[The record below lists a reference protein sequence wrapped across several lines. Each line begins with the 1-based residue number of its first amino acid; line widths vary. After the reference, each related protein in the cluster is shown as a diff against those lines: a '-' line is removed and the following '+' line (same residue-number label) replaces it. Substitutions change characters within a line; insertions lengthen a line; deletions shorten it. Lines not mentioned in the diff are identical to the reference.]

1 MTDKINNV
9 YQKLQQARIDLQKLK
24 IKKSGQNKFAGFTY
38 YELKDFIPVINELF
52 DKYNLSSNFS
62 INENN
67 IATLAIIDTES
78 PKEFIL
84 FTSPIAEAQLKGCT
98 PIQALGAV
106 HTYMKRYLYLNA
118 FEIVE
123 DDVLDAQAGNIKQP
137 EDMEDNLIA
146 RMNKIST
153 ISELNAFYDKNKNE
167 VSNIKKLQT
176 AYCQRAKEIQTQGGT
191 NG

>member
-9 YQKLQQARIDLQKLK
+9 YQKLQQARIDLQKMK

-38 YELKDFIPVINELF
+38 YELKDFIPTINELF

-62 INENN
+62 INPDN
-67 IATLAIIDTES
+67 IACLAIIDTDDPEHV
-78 PKEFIL
+78 IR

-137 EDMEDNLIA
+137 EDVEDNLIA